1 MRFVWFL
8 FETATRCPSLQNEQS
23 TLPLQG
29 IGSLRKVALLGPAI
43 DDGLVLLG
51 DYANMDAPT
60 VSFAAAAVDAF
71 APSTTLAVARGCV
84 VTPMF
89 VYWLYDTWLSESTAT
104 LRGGVVAKAYYT
116 VCFSIMMLGSYIWMY
131 KLLTGYAKYL
141 AKKGKKAD

>member
-43 DDGLVLLG
+43 DDGPVLLG

-71 APSTTLAVARGCV
+71 APSTALAVARGCV
-84 VTPMF
+84 VTACQNTSGF
-89 VYWLYDTWLSESTAT
+89 AAAEAAAKDADLAVLQVRA
-104 LRGGVVAKAYYT
+104 LRVARRIPGCVAAS
-116 VCFSIMMLGSYIWMY
+116 CAHAAARPL
-131 KLLTGYAKYL
+131 
-141 AKKGKKAD
+141 